1 MTNTK
6 KEKKV
11 QDVTIDSLLKE
22 IDKVK
27 DVLASAGVDA
37 SSYIQQLS
45 YLLFLKM
52 DKERV
57 EDLGFKSFLPED
69 CTWDKLLE
77 YKGDGIVN
85 EYNRILKELSE
96 QNEGIVKTIFSK
108 AMNSIH
114 TPAHLN
120 KVIEL
125 IGGRNWL
132 GTDTDFNGDLYE
144 KILEE
149 NGTDTKSNGG
159 VYFTPRPL
167 INAIIDCIQPKITET
182 VHDPACGTGGFLLQA
197 FSYMKQQSNEQEL
210 QDNLQINKISGNDNA
225 PMIVTLASMNMYLH
239 QIGIPKNK
247 KNKKEEKYISPIKHE
262 DSLATPSHGY
272 YDVILA
278 NPPFGTRPS
287 GSIGINRQDFCASTS
302 NNEFNFLQH
311 IMSCLNA
318 TGRAA
323 VVFPDSILADSHNAE
338 KEIRNKLIDE
348 FNLHTILRLPRGLFY
363 ATIET
368 NVLFFDAGSKTKKI
382 WYYDYRT
389 GIKHSL
395 ATNPLKRSDLDDF
408 VKCYCAEDKNK
419 RVETYN
425 AVTNP
430 NGRWRCFDIEDIK
443 KSDKALDQSW
453 IVLDDDISK
462 VKLDDILKGM
472 NDESDKIVKTL
483 KSIQDFIGE
492 LR

>member
-1 MTNTK
+1 MAKPKKVK
-6 KEKKV
+6 KEQV
-11 QDVTIDSLLKE
+11 VTVDSLHKE

-27 DVLASAGVDA
+27 DVLASAGVDS

-57 EDLGFKSFLPED
+57 EDLGFKSLLPED
-69 CTWDKLLE
+69 CSWDMLLAC
-77 YKGDGIVN
+77 KGDSIVN

-96 QNEGIVKTIFSK
+96 QNDGIVKTIFSK
-108 AMNSIH
+108 AQNSIH

-125 IGGRNWL
+125 IGGRTWL

-149 NGTDTKSNGG
+149 NGTDTKSSGG

-167 INAIIDCIQPKITET
+167 INAIVDCVQPKITET

-197 FSYMKQQSNEQEL
+197 FKYMKKQSSDQEL
-210 QDNLQINKISGNDNA
+210 QNDLQTKNISGNDNA

-239 QIGIPKNK
+239 GIGKGK
-247 KNKKEEKYISPIKHE
+247 SPIKHE
-262 DSLATPSHGY
+262 DSLVKPQHDY

-278 NPPFGTRPS
+278 NPPFGARPA
-287 GSIGINRQDFCASTS
+287 GSIGINRQDFCATTS
-302 NNEFNFLQH
+302 NNEYNFLQH
-311 IMSCLNA
+311 IMSCLKT

-323 VVFPDSILADSHNAE
+323 VVFPDSIMSGNGPTE
-338 KEIRNKLIDE
+338 STIRNKLLEE
-348 FNLHTILRLPRGLFY
+348 FNLHTVLRLPRGLFY
-363 ATIET
+363 ASIQT
-368 NVLFFDAGSKTKKI
+368 NVLFFDAGSKTEKI
-382 WYYDYRT
+382 WFYDYRA
-389 GIKHSL
+389 GIKHTL

-408 VKCYCAEDKNK
+408 VKCYCEKKKKK

-425 AVTNP
+425 AETNP
-430 NGRWRCFDIEDIK
+430 NGRWHCFDVEEIK

-462 VKLDDILKGM
+462 VKLEDILKGM

>member
-1 MTNTK
+1 MAKAK
-6 KEKKV
+6 KEKKAEV
-11 QDVTIDSLLKE
+11 VTVDSLHKE

-27 DVLASAGVDA
+27 DVLASAGVDS
-37 SSYIQQLS
+37 SSYIAQLS

-52 DKERV
+52 EKERV
-57 EDLGFKSFLPED
+57 DDYGFKRVIPKD
-69 CTWDKLLE
+69 CSWDALVAK
-77 YKGDGIVN
+77 KGDDIVD

-96 QNEGIVKTIFSK
+96 QNDGIVKTIFSK
-108 AMNSIH
+108 AVNSIH

-125 IGGRNWL
+125 IGGRTWL

-149 NGTDTKSNGG
+149 NGTDTKSSGG

-167 INAIIDCIQPKITET
+167 INAIVDCVQPKITET

-197 FSYMKQQSNEQEL
+197 FKYMKNQSEDQ
-210 QDNLQINKISGNDNA
+210 NLQNDLQTKNISGNDNA

-239 QIGIPKNK
+239 GIGKGQ
-247 KNKKEEKYISPIKHE
+247 SPINHE
-262 DSLATPSHGY
+262 DSLVKPNHGF

-278 NPPFGTRPS
+278 NPPFGDRPA
-287 GSIGINRQDFCASTS
+287 GSLGINRQDFCASTK
-302 NNEFNFLQH
+302 NNQYNFLQH
-311 IMSCLNA
+311 IMACLKS

-323 VVFPDSILADSHNAE
+323 VVFPDSIMSGSGNAE
-338 KEIRNKLIDE
+338 TTIRNKLLDE
-348 FNLHTILRLPRGLFY
+348 FNLHTVLRLPRGLFY
-363 ATIET
+363 ASIQT
-368 NVLFFDAGSKTKKI
+368 NVLFFDAGSKTEKI
-382 WYYDYRT
+382 WFYDYRA
-389 GIKHSL
+389 GIKHTL

-408 VKCYCAEDKNK
+408 VKCYCATNRDK

-425 AVTNP
+425 AQTNP
-430 NGRWRCFDIEDIK
+430 NGRWRCFDVEEIK

-453 IVLDDDISK
+453 IVLNDDISK
-462 VKLDDILKGM
+462 VRLEDILGAM
-472 NDESDKIVKTL
+472 NAESEKISKTL